1 MKTNDQYASYLLRLW
16 FNEQRGRWRFLLHSV
31 QSGSEYQFNSL
42 DHMVQFLESQ
52 MNAFPE
58 DEHNNQG
65 VFTS

>member
-1 MKTNDQYASYLLRLW
+1 MW
-16 FNEQRGRWRFLLHSV
+16 FNEQRDRWRFLLHSV

-58 DEHNNQG
+58 DEHYKQG
-65 VFTS
+65 GQ